1 MFLNMGIGKVAGSTV
16 ACGVGISFIVGTVAS
31 IEFTAP
37 PGVTESDCVCSM
49 MKPVRPRTAN
59 TVATAA
65 TITDRCGRLDT
76 LVKTIPL
83 LLDFRED
90 EQGDYRAYSKS
101 QA

>member
-1 MFLNMGIGKVAGSTV
+1 
-16 ACGVGISFIVGTVAS
+16 
-31 IEFTAP
+31 
-37 PGVTESDCVCSM
+37 M
-49 MKPVRPRTAN
+49 MSPVSPRTAN

-83 LLDFRED
+83 LLDSREG